1 MTRTNGIQ
9 HLLYC
14 NVGQPRPGYFV
25 SRLPQPSPCRH
36 ERDYFSLIRSSVLSH
51 TLSTDWHPQQSYKG
65 RAFSIRHHFTESCI
79 AGMRSTPQYKS
90 TAAPKPRS
98 PGRTRF
104 VYRILAILTRSSH
117 ESSTS
122 LASAVRSACM
132 VMERT
137 KQGRRDSRRTSNRTF
152 SSSAP
157 TQATLSW

>member
-25 SRLPQPSPCRH
+25 SRLPVDTSVTTFLLSDLAFCLIPCQQTGTHNKVTKDGPSRYDIISQSLVLLLCAQPHS
-36 ERDYFSLIRSSVLSH
+36 
-51 TLSTDWHPQQSYKG
+51 
-65 RAFSIRHHFTESCI
+65 
-79 AGMRSTPQYKS
+79 YKS

-98 PGRTRF
+98 PGRTGF

-152 SSSAP
+152 SPSAP